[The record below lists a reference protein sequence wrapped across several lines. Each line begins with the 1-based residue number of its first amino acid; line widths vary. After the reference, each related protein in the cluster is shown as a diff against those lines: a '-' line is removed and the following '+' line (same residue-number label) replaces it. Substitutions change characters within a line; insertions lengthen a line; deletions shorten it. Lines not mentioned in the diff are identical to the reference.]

1 MKPSSTRLLA
11 LPTLLTALLAGCSTP
26 QPPDWQSNA
35 HSALQ
40 NYSKAYLRGDT
51 RAAGQEFA
59 RARNE
64 IAGTG
69 RADLVARAEL
79 TRCATRVASLEFDD
93 CAGFAPLA
101 QDADAGERSY
111 AAYLSGHWQEVE
123 PALLP
128 AHHRALLT
136 ATASS
141 ADSSLLKNI
150 ADPLARLVAAGVLLQ
165 NGRITPADI
174 ALAAETASAQGWRRP
189 LLAWLGVQAQR
200 AQAAGDSAA
209 AAHIRRRIELVSTPQ
224 R

>member
-1 MKPSSTRLLA
+1 MNAIQMRLPTALLA
-11 LPTLLTALLAGCSTP
+11 ILLAGCSTP

-40 NYSKAYLRGDT
+40 SYSKAYLRGDT
-51 RAAGQEFA
+51 RAADQEFA

-79 TRCATRVASLEFDD
+79 LRCANRVASLEFDD

-101 QDADAGERSY
+101 EDAGASERSY
-111 AAYLSGHWQEVE
+111 AAYLSGHWQDLD

-136 ATASS
+136 AATGGERSLISS
-141 ADSSLLKNI
+141 I
-150 ADPLARLVAAGVLLQ
+150 ADPLARLVAAGALLQ
-165 NGRITPADI
+165 TGRLTPADI
-174 ALAAETASAQGWRRP
+174 AVATETASAQGWRRP
-189 LLAWLGVQAQR
+189 LLAWLGVQALR
-200 AQAAGDSAA
+200 AQQAGDRDAA
-209 AAHIRRRIELVSTPQ
+209 ARIQRRIELASKPPQ
-224 R
+224 

>member
-1 MKPSSTRLLA
+1 MKPSSLRLPLVLA
-11 LPTLLTALLAGCSTP
+11 VLLSGCSSP

-40 NYSKAYLRGDT
+40 NYAKAYLRGDS

-59 RARNE
+59 LARSE
-64 IAGTG
+64 TASTG

-79 TRCATRVASLEFDD
+79 LRCATRVASLEFDD
-93 CAGFAPLA
+93 CAGFQPLA
-101 QDADAGERSY
+101 RDAGASERSY
-111 AAYLSGHWQEVE
+111 AAYLTGHWQDPDLK

-128 AHHRALLT
+128 AHHRALLG
-136 ATASS
+136 APPGN

-150 ADPLARLVAAGVLLQ
+150 ADPLARMVAAGVLLQ
-165 NGRITPADI
+165 KERLTPADI
-174 ALAAETASAQGWRRP
+174 AVATETASAQGWRRP